1 MLNHHEYCMK
11 TSVNKETNKLDLN
24 LVMCYSP
31 DDLADG
37 EDLNFSPDSSRFI
50 LPVCMYY
57 VHFSA
62 FFLGP
67 SIFFS

>member
-31 DDLADG
+31 DDLVDA
-37 EDLNFSPDSSRFI
+37 EDLNFSQDSSHFI
-50 LPVCMYY
+50 LPMCLYSANFF
-57 VHFSA
+57 HAFSFD
-62 FFLGP
+62 FFL
-67 SIFFS
+67 